1 MAIDRY
7 SRVEMAKIWSDEN
20 RLDLWKKIEC
30 LVAKAQAEFH
40 IIPVKAAEDICRLG
54 NYQLNRVREIELT
67 TQHEFNAFLKN
78 LSENIGPSAAYLH
91 FGMTSSDVLDTTLSL
106 QLVQATDSILMQLE
120 KLLGVLKRRAVEFQ
134 NTVCIGRTHGIQAEP
149 MTFGLK
155 LASHW
160 AAFDRNRQR
169 LINAKKEIAV
179 GAISGAIG
187 TYATIDPRVENYVIK
202 ELGLIPETIS
212 TQIIPRDRHAA
223 FFCALAVT
231 ASSIENLVTEI
242 RHLQRSEVREVEERF
257 DKGQT
262 GSSAMP
268 HKRNPIKCENLTGLS
283 RLIRSSCLPA
293 LENVT
298 LWHERDIS
306 HSSVERVLCPDATI
320 TLDFALS
327 RLTQVIEGLVVYPDR
342 MLKNLYNA
350 GGIIFS
356 QRILLKLIEKGLDR
370 QNSYHLIQ
378 QLSHASWQEDKNF
391 FNLCQQN
398 PEIKKIL
405 SLEELKNL
413 FDVHFYLQQIPFIFQ
428 KIFGITSAN

>member
-7 SRVEMAKIWSDEN
+7 SRAETAKIWSDEN

-30 LVAKAQAEFH
+30 LVAKAQAKFS
-40 IIPVKAAEDICRLG
+40 IIPMKAAQDICRLAD
-54 NYQLNRVREIELT
+54 YQISRIKEIELI

-91 FGMTSSDVLDTTLSL
+91 YGMTSSDVLDTTLSI
-106 QLVQATDSILMQLE
+106 QLTQAADAILIQLE
-120 KLLGVLKRRAVEFQ
+120 KLLAVLKRRAIEFKD
-134 NTVCIGRTHGIQAEP
+134 TVCSGRTHGIHAEP

-160 AAFDRNRQR
+160 AAFYRNRQR
-169 LINAKKEIAV
+169 LIHARKEIAV
-179 GAISGAIG
+179 GAISGTVG

-202 ELGLIPETIS
+202 ELGLSSETIS
-212 TQIIPRDRHAA
+212 TQIIPRDRHAI
-223 FFCALAVT
+223 FFCTLAVI
-231 ASSIENLVTEI
+231 ASSIENLATEI

-283 RLIRSSCLPA
+283 RLIRSGCIAA

-306 HSSVERVLCPDATI
+306 HSSVERVLCPDVTI

-327 RLTQVIEGLVVYPDR
+327 RLAEVMDGLVVYPDK
-342 MLKNLYNA
+342 MLKNIYNS

-356 QRILLKLIEKGLDR
+356 QRILLKLTEKGLDR
-370 QNSYHLIQ
+370 QKSYHLIQ
-378 QLSHASWQEDKNF
+378 QLSHACWQEGQNF
-391 FNLCQQN
+391 LHLCQQN
-398 PEIKKIL
+398 PEIREIL
-405 SLEELKNL
+405 SLEELENL
-413 FDVHFYLQQIPFIFQ
+413 FDVDFYLKQIPFIFQ
-428 KIFGITSAN
+428 RVFEADINS